1 MPELPEVE
9 TTRRGISPYLIG
21 HRIRRLIVR
30 EPRLRWRIPASLQ
43 RKLAGQQV
51 HAVNRR
57 AKYLILDLDDGH
69 LLCHLGMSGSLR
81 IADPAS
87 TPRKHDHY
95 DIVLDSGHALRFHD
109 PRRFG
114 ALLWTADPN
123 THALIKNLGPEP
135 WEATAGYLH
144 TRARGRRQT
153 VKNYIMDSRTLVGV
167 GNIYAAEALFH
178 AGIHPKR
185 PAGRLSLKRYQ
196 ALLKAVIKVLE
207 RSIRMGGTTLRD
219 FVSANGE
226 PGYFRQVLC
235 VYEREGEPCR
245 RCRAPIRRIVLTGRS
260 TYFCPHCQH

>member
-21 HRIRRLIVR
+21 HRIQQLVVR
-30 EPRLRWRIPASLQ
+30 EPRLRWRIPASLP
-43 RKLAGQQV
+43 RKLAGQFV
-51 HAVNRR
+51 RAVNRR

-81 IADPAS
+81 IVEPTS
-87 TPRKHDHY
+87 PPRKHDHI
-95 DIVLDSGHALRFHD
+95 DIVLDSGKALRLHD

-114 ALLWTADPN
+114 ALLWTANPN

-135 WEATAGYLH
+135 WEATAEYLH
-144 TRARGRRQT
+144 QRSRGRRQA

-167 GNIYAAEALFH
+167 GNIYAAEALFA

-196 ALLKAVIKVLE
+196 TLLKAVVKVLE
-207 RSIRMGGTTLRD
+207 RSIKMGGTTLRD
-219 FVSANGE
+219 FVSAEGE
-226 PGYFRQVLC
+226 PGYFRQALR
-235 VYEREGEPCR
+235 VYEREGQPCR
-245 RCRAPIRRIVLTGRS
+245 RCRMPIRRVVLTGRS
-260 TYFCPHCQH
+260 TYYCPRCQH